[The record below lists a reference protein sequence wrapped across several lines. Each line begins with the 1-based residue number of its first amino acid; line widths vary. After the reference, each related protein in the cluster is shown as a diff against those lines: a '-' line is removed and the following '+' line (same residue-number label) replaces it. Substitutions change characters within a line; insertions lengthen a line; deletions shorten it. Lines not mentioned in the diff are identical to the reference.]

1 LEEGG
6 QDDIDL
12 FGASNGLWYLT
23 PEQLQELF
31 DLALENGLQVHIHN
45 NGDEATE
52 LVLDCMERALRKHP
66 NPANRF
72 TLQHT
77 QLANSG
83 G

>member
-1 LEEGG
+1 MEESD
-6 QDDIDL
+6 QDEIDL

-23 PEQLQELF
+23 PEQLQEVF

-52 LVLDCMERALRKHP
+52 LVLDCMARALRKHP
-66 NPANRF
+66 NLANRF

-77 QLANSG
+77 QLANAA
-83 G
+83 